1 MNGYFIDLRLLIS
14 ILFLPLAALCQCV
27 TGDCVSGKG
36 EYKLKNA
43 VYSGEFLDGEIHGDG
58 EFSTKRGYAYSGSWK
73 NGMKDGHGNE
83 SLKKIYSYTGGFSK
97 NRRHG
102 YGTASMES
110 SKYMQNINYSGNWF
124 YGTICGKGEITY
136 SRQVKYGREKVVE
149 KNTLQGDFVNGVF
162 QGRQTSPY
170 SDELKWQ
177 AFDLKMSNFQKYY
190 NPSEKERKKLKNP
203 ATMEGDI
210 LVDCKCVDNIIVFN
224 ATALFRQDLSWWS
237 TKDIPTKTKTIVLN
251 SRQREFDI
259 IEWHARALQ
268 AHLNKQK
275 LTCSSESIEF
285 FWQEFQSFIRES
297 DQIRKQY
304 NVETAWN
311 PKKGIPKNTSVQEK
325 WNNKISKKLKKYEKI
340 NEKFSQ
346 KKSKKSKSKVDKKA
360 VCQEMNVDLS
370 ICPVIPKA
378 EVIKIEEPKK
388 IKKTRKNHVGQML
401 AAWNE
406 GWQAQAQRR
415 ENKKE
420 ENKLK
425 APRSSQPQFPRS
437 QQLE

>member
-1 MNGYFIDLRLLIS
+1 MNGYFIDLRLLIF
-14 ILFLPLAALCQCV
+14 ILFLPLTALCQCV
-27 TGDCVSGKG
+27 SGDCVSGKG

-58 EFSTKRGYAYSGSWK
+58 EFSTKRGYAFSGSWK
-73 NGMKDGHGNE
+73 NGMKEGYGNE
-83 SLKKIYSYTGGFSK
+83 SLKKTYSYTGGFSK

-124 YGTICGKGEITY
+124 YGTICGKGELTY
-136 SRQVKYGREKVVE
+136 SRQLKYGREKVVE

-170 SDELKWQ
+170 SDELKWK

-275 LTCSSESIEF
+275 LTCNSESIILVPF
-285 FWQEFQSFIRES
+285 
-297 DQIRKQY
+297 
-304 NVETAWN
+304 
-311 PKKGIPKNTSVQEK
+311 VQ
-325 WNNKISKKLKKYEKI
+325 
-340 NEKFSQ
+340 
-346 KKSKKSKSKVDKKA
+346 
-360 VCQEMNVDLS
+360 
-370 ICPVIPKA
+370 
-378 EVIKIEEPKK
+378 
-388 IKKTRKNHVGQML
+388 
-401 AAWNE
+401 
-406 GWQAQAQRR
+406 
-415 ENKKE
+415 
-420 ENKLK
+420 
-425 APRSSQPQFPRS
+425 
-437 QQLE
+437 